1 MTTATLIRQHGTTR
15 HPRPVLRDPRPVR
28 DEVQELW
35 AMTAAQRVAAMWRGE
50 FTLRQLSKW
59 SSRAPAEVP
68 LLGGEFAWIAM
79 RMPEWA
85 EPSQHARV
93 GRTALRDQDVDQ

>member
-1 MTTATLIRQHGTTR
+1 MTTATLIRHDGTTG
-15 HPRPVLRDPRPVR
+15 HALRAQDELPPVR
-28 DEVQELW
+28 DELQELW

-50 FTLRQLSKW
+50 LTLRQLSKW

-68 LLGGEFAWIAM
+68 LLGSEFAWIAM